1 MRDTWTGKKN
11 LKQKILM
18 FGAGE
23 LGQEIFREARR
34 FGSYYLV
41 AVDRY
46 QGTPAGRIAD
56 KEYTFKML
64 DGEAMRMVVEKE
76 EPDIIIPEI
85 EAIDTEILVTLE
97 EEGWFIVPNAT
108 ATKICM
114 DRRLIRETIAEKAG
128 LLTSRYEYATTADRE
143 EFADSVEKIG
153 FPCLSKAIMSSSG
166 RGTYLI
172 RGKEDIEKARN
183 FAIKD
188 ARGSGKEV
196 IIEELIEFDTEVTEL
211 AIRHL
216 NEDGKIVTSF
226 TRPIGHYQIDGDYH
240 SSWQSPRVE
249 EYLPVAPEDM
259 RTSTSKLEIEP
270 ELEIELLHELAK
282 EAELRIYETAKKIT
296 ETLGGLGVFGCEL
309 FVKVKDGKV
318 LIYANECSPRPHDTG
333 MVTYISHP
341 PGLSEGGLHLRAIS
355 GRAIP
360 SLYMADEEKRIIEPL
375 YPAATHV
382 LKAPIAVDG
391 YSLEYRGIFEVE
403 RALGVEVYHFG
414 KPFSY
419 HEEDKDLGRVAEER
433 MGVILA
439 RGSDALDAKE
449 RAEIAAHKILM
460 RSRQCS
466 EWKTQDETTDGRRK
480 HLIS

>member
-1 MRDTWTGKKN
+1 MK
-11 LKQKILM
+11 LKLLM

-34 FGSYYLV
+34 FGCYYLV

-56 KEYTFKML
+56 KEYTFNML
-64 DGEAMRMVVEKE
+64 DGDAMRMVVEKE

-85 EAIDTEILVTLE
+85 EAIDTEMLVTLE

-128 LLTSRYEYATTADRE
+128 VLTSRYEYATTADPE
-143 EFADSVEKIG
+143 EFTDSVEKIG
-153 FPCLSKAIMSSSG
+153 FPCLSKAIRSSSG
-166 RGTYLI
+166 RGTYLV
-172 RGKEDIEKARN
+172 RSEEDIEKART

-196 IIEELIEFDTEVTEL
+196 IIEEFIEFDTEVTEL

-226 TRPIGHYQIDGDYH
+226 TKPIGHYQIDGDYH

-259 RTSTSKLEIEP
+259 ITRELEPEPEP
-270 ELEIELLHELAK
+270 ELMHELAK
-282 EAELRIYETAKKIT
+282 EAELKIYEASKKIT
-296 ETLGGLGVFGCEL
+296 DALGGVGVFGCEL
-309 FVKVKDGKV
+309 FVKVKDGEV
-318 LIYANECSPRPHDTG
+318 LIYGNECSPRPHDTG

-341 PGLSEGGLHLRAIS
+341 PGLSEASLHLRAIS

-360 SLYMADEEKRIIEPL
+360 SMAEENRIIKPL

-382 LKAPIAVDG
+382 FKAPIAVEG
-391 YSLEYRGIFEVE
+391 YCLEYRGIFEIE
-403 RALGVEVYHFG
+403 KIPGIEIYHFG

-419 HEEDKDLGRVAEER
+419 HEEDKDVGRVAEER
-433 MGVILA
+433 MGIILA
-439 RGSDALDAKE
+439 RGSNALEAKE
-449 RAEIAAHKILM
+449 KAERAAHRILM

-466 EWKTQDETTDGRRK
+466 EWKTQNETTDGRRK
-480 HLIS
+480 HLNSIIGRR